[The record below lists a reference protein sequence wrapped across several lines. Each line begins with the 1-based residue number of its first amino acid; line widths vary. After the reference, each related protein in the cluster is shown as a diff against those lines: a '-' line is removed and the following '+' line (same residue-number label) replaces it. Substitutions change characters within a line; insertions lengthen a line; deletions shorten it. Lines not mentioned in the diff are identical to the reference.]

1 VRPIAFLP
9 AWPGL
14 TQSLRPSLYPML
26 RCTSLR
32 RAARATTSLTASER
46 LPRSLSAPPSRASC
60 RATYVGPL
68 DLWRLRASCAL
79 RQTLNSLSLGLPLQH
94 LQFTPDG
101 PKRII
106 LNPSADTKHSEN
118 NPTFAQGEVYG
129 VDVLI
134 ATSADGKARSE
145 EAKTTIFKKA
155 DITYQLKLKTSRTT
169 FAEIQKK
176 AGAFPFTLRCL
187 DDAKRARM
195 GVQEAVQHGLLRPY
209 EVVNT
214 EKGSYVAQF
223 FFTIALLPAGPLLLS
238 PSPAWYAADKVKSAK
253 SVQDEE
259 LKSLIAAKLRV
270 DKKKAKKAAKAVG
283 EGEAKK
289 E

>member
-1 VRPIAFLP
+1 MRLLKEGGKGYDVTEGVGKVAKEFE
-9 AWPGL
+9 
-14 TQSLRPSLYPML
+14 
-26 RCTSLR
+26 CTPVEGQLSCNV
-32 RAARATTSLTASER
+32 R
-46 LPRSLSAPPSRASC
+46 LPRLAQTSR
-60 RATYVGPL
+60 YDV
-68 DLWRLRASCAL
+68 DLRLAFRYS
-79 RQTLNSLSLGLPLQH
+79 QH

-134 ATSADGKARSE
+134 ATSADGKARPE

-238 PSPAWYAADKVKSAK
+238 PTPAWYGADKVKSTK

-270 DKKKAKKAAKAVG
+270 DKKKAKKAAKAEG